1 MHAGGVPPAMEMSA
15 PPRALRIALGPLT
28 YYWPRERTLE
38 FYRQALDWPIDVV
51 YLGETV
57 CSRRHELR
65 QADWLE
71 LAATFTAAGKEA
83 VVSTYEL
90 IETDADLR
98 TMRSVV
104 ENGRFTVEANDMGAV
119 HLLAGRGPFVA
130 GPFLNVYN
138 PATLGIL
145 AGCGAKRWVAPVE
158 LSARG
163 VREVVEATPGIETE
177 LFAYGRLPLA
187 ASARC
192 FTARYHNLTK
202 DHCDYRCLQDPEG
215 MLVTTREGEPFMVL
229 NGVQTQSARVQNLL
243 PWVDDARAIGV
254 DLLRLSPQP
263 EGMGEVVQ
271 IFTQVA
277 RGALGAQAAN
287 ASLAQVMPADACD
300 GYWHGVAG
308 MRHEEVAAP

>member
-1 MHAGGVPPAMEMSA
+1 MHARGLPPPVEMSDQ
-15 PPRALRIALGPLT
+15 PRPLRIALGPLT
-28 YYWPRERTLE
+28 YYWPRAKTLA
-38 FYRQALDWPIDVV
+38 FYREALDWPVDIV

-71 LAATFTAAGKEA
+71 LAATFAAAGKEA

-119 HLLAGRGPFVA
+119 KLLAGRGPFVA

-138 PATLGIL
+138 AETLKLL
-145 AGCGAKRWVAPVE
+145 AECGAKRWVAPVE
-158 LSARG
+158 LASKAL
-163 VREVVEATPGIETE
+163 REVVEASPGIETE

-202 DHCDYRCLQDPEG
+202 DHCDYRCLLDPEG
-215 MLVTTREGEPFMVL
+215 MLVRTREGESFMVL

-243 PWVDDARAIGV
+243 PWIDEVRAAGV
-254 DLLRLSPQP
+254 DVLRVSPQP
-263 EGMGEVVQ
+263 EGMGEVVT
-271 IFTQVA
+271 IFASVA
-277 RGALGAQAAN
+277 RGALDAQAAN
-287 ASLAQVMPADACD
+287 ASLAQVMPAGACD

-308 MRHEEVAAP
+308 MKLGVPA

>member
-1 MHAGGVPPAMEMSA
+1 MHAGRVPPAMEMNP
-15 PPRALRIALGPLT
+15 PPRALRLALGPLA
-28 YYWPRERTLE
+28 YYWPRERTLG
-38 FYRQALDWPIDVV
+38 FYREALGWPVDAV

-65 QADWLE
+65 LADWLE
-71 LAATFTAAGKEA
+71 LAAEFAAAGKEA
-83 VVSTYEL
+83 VVSTFEL
-90 IETDADLR
+90 IETDSDLR
-98 TMRSVV
+98 VMRSVV

-138 PATLGIL
+138 AETLALL
-145 AGCGAKRWVAPVE
+145 AECGAKRWVAPVE
-158 LSARG
+158 LSAR
-163 VREVVEATPGIETE
+163 VLAEVVAASPAIETE
-177 LFAYGRLPLA
+177 VFAYGRLPLA

-202 DHCDYRCLQDPEG
+202 DRCEYRCLQDPEG
-215 MLVTTREGEPFMVL
+215 LLVKTREGEPFMVL

-243 PWVDDARAIGV
+243 PWLEDARAAGV

-263 EGMGEVVQ
+263 GGMGEVAA
-271 IFTQVA
+271 IFA
-277 RGALGAQAAN
+277 GAASGALEGAAA
-287 ASLAQVMPADACD
+287 ASALAQVMPAAACD

-308 MRHEEVAAP
+308 MGLMAAP